1 MATLSPEVCGGAL
14 ALARLSGL
22 AVAAPLWSE
31 GAMPA
36 SVRFAAVTLAAAL
49 VAPAITAPALA
60 MPELLTLAGLELAW
74 AVAVATTARM
84 VLAAAEI
91 GAHLMAQSLGLQFA
105 GQYDAQGTSED
116 PMLAL
121 GRTAAGLAFVAA
133 GGLHAVVAAA
143 VRAPSTDWLTTSGAL
158 APSAARAVH
167 AAESAMGHGLSLAA
181 PVMVAALASNL
192 ALALA
197 QRVVA
202 SAQII
207 AVGFAATLLFGGA
220 AALATA
226 ADFATGV
233 EALAALAARTLLE
246 VP

>member
-1 MATLSPEVCGGAL
+1 MAALSPEVCGGAL
-14 ALARLSGL
+14 ALARMAGL
-22 AVAAPLWSE
+22 AAAAPLWSE
-31 GAMPA
+31 GAVPA
-36 SVRFAAVTLAAAL
+36 PVRFAAVTLAAAL
-49 VAPAITAPALA
+49 VAPTMTAPALT
-60 MPELLTLAGLELAW
+60 MPELLALATLELAW
-74 AVAVATTARM
+74 GIAVAITARL
-84 VLAAAEI
+84 VLASAEI

-105 GQYDAQGTSED
+105 GQYDAQDASED

-121 GRTAAGLAFVAA
+121 GRAAAGLAFVAA

-143 VRAPSTDWLTTSGAL
+143 ARAPSMDWLAASGAL
-158 APSAARAVH
+158 ATSAARAVA
-167 AAESAMGHGLSLAA
+167 AAESAMGHGLALAA

-197 QRVVA
+197 QRAVA

-226 ADFATGV
+226 SDFVAGI
-233 EALAALAARTLLE
+233 EALAALATHTLLE
-246 VP
+246 PP